1 MIEQSDGR
9 LPEAVD
15 YWNKA
20 LKLVSSY
27 VPARLNLGF
36 YALKYGDFSTA
47 KKYLSGMND
56 YYALTGYMQAVRQS
70 SPSSANSLC
79 GRILSKKKDY
89 KPAMF
94 SCALNTAQGKGDLKK
109 AKTELQKIAKTRGAP
124 LR

>member
-1 MIEQSDGR
+1 
-9 LPEAVD
+9 
-15 YWNKA
+15 
-20 LKLVSSY
+20 
-27 VPARLNLGF
+27 
-36 YALKYGDFSTA
+36 
-47 KKYLSGMND
+47 
-56 YYALTGYMQAVRQS
+56 MQAVRQS

-124 LR
+124 SEIDEKAYLVIGKIDRKLRKQEMEKKSKAKAKKAATPKQAPAAPEPQ